1 MKSLSPLESAAPFTP
16 ANGARQSGDSVSSRR
31 IFIVDDHPVT
41 RSGIATLLTQN
52 GSFEICGETDS
63 APKAIEL
70 IPKLNPNLIIVDIS
84 LKTTSGIE
92 LIKNLVAIAP
102 AAKTLALSMH
112 DENLYAERALRAGAK
127 GYLMKDQAADALI
140 TAVRRVLQGE
150 LYLSERMKERI
161 LHRFVNNK
169 REEMTFSMDSL
180 SDREMEV
187 LVHIGNGY
195 STRQIAAKLGLS
207 VKTID
212 SYREHLKIKLRL
224 AKGADLVRH
233 AIQWVKSEE
242 LV

>member
-1 MKSLSPLESAAPFTP
+1 MKSLETAAPFVSSP
-16 ANGARQSGDSVSSRR
+16 ANTRMGANGSGRR
-31 IFIVDDHPVT
+31 IFVVDDHPVT
-41 RSGIATLLTQN
+41 RAGISALLSQQ
-52 GSFEICGETDS
+52 SAFHVCGEADS
-63 APKAIEL
+63 APKAIDL
-70 IPKLNPNLIIVDIS
+70 IPKLVPELAIVDIS

-92 LIKNLVAIAP
+92 LIKNLHSLSPGLKILV
-102 AAKTLALSMH
+102 LSMH

-127 GYLMKDQAADALI
+127 GYVMKDQAYETLV
-140 TAVRRVLQGE
+140 TAVRRVLEGE
-150 LYLSERMKERI
+150 LYLSERMKERM

-169 REEMTFSMDSL
+169 SDELTFSIDSL

-195 STRQIAAKLGLS
+195 STRQIASKLNLS

>member
-1 MKSLSPLESAAPFTP
+1 MKSLETASPFISSPSNT
-16 ANGARQSGDSVSSRR
+16 RQTSNARR

-41 RSGIATLLTQN
+41 RAGISTLLTQQ
-52 GSFEICGETDS
+52 GGFIVCGESES

-70 IPKLNPNLIIVDIS
+70 IPKLSPELAIIDIS

-92 LIKNLVAIAP
+92 LIKNLHSLAP
-102 AAKTLALSMH
+102 GLKLLVLSMH
-112 DENLYAERALRAGAK
+112 DENLYAERALRAGAR
-127 GYLMKDQAADALI
+127 GYVMKDQAHEVLI
-140 TAVRRVLQGE
+140 TAVRRVLEGD
-150 LYLSERMKERI
+150 LYLSEKMKERM
-161 LHRFVNNK
+161 LHRFVSNK
-169 REEMTFSMDSL
+169 AEELTFSIDSL

-195 STRQIAAKLGLS
+195 STRQIASKLNLS

-233 AIQWVKSEE
+233 AIQWVKSES

>member
-1 MKSLSPLESAAPFTP
+1 MKSLETASPFTP
-16 ANGARQSGDSVSSRR
+16 VNSMSRSNTAARR

-41 RSGIATLLTQN
+41 RAGISTLLSQQP
-52 GSFEICGETDS
+52 SFQVCGETDS
-63 APKAIEL
+63 APKAIDI
-70 IPKLNPNLIIVDIS
+70 IPKVNPDLAIIDIS
-84 LKTTSGIE
+84 LKTTSGLE
-92 LIKNLVAIAP
+92 LIKNLTSLVP
-102 AAKTLALSMH
+102 GLKLLVLSMH

-127 GYLMKDQAADALI
+127 GYVMKDQAFETLV
-140 TAVRRVLQGE
+140 TAVRRVLEGE
-150 LYLSERMKERI
+150 LYLSDSMKERM
-161 LHRFVNNK
+161 LHRFVSNK
-169 REEMTFSMDSL
+169 RDELTFTIDSL

-195 STRQIAAKLGLS
+195 STRQIASKLNLS

>member
-1 MKSLSPLESAAPFTP
+1 MKSLETASPYTPVNGLSRPSTAA
-16 ANGARQSGDSVSSRR
+16 RR

-41 RSGIATLLTQN
+41 RAGITTLLSQQP
-52 GSFEICGETDS
+52 SFQLCGETDS
-63 APKAIEL
+63 APKAIDV
-70 IPKLNPNLIIVDIS
+70 IPKLNPDLAIIDIS
-84 LKTTSGIE
+84 LKTTSGLE
-92 LIKNLVAIAP
+92 LIKNLSSLVP
-102 AAKTLALSMH
+102 GLKLLVLSMH

-127 GYLMKDQAADALI
+127 GYVMKDQAYETLV
-140 TAVRRVLQGE
+140 TAVRRVLEGE
-150 LYLSERMKERI
+150 LYLSDSMKERM
-161 LHRFVNNK
+161 LHRFVSNK
-169 REEMTFSMDSL
+169 RDELTFTIDSL

-195 STRQIAAKLGLS
+195 STRQIASKLNLS

>member
-1 MKSLSPLESAAPFTP
+1 MKSLETVYPFTSAP
-16 ANGARQSGDSVSSRR
+16 SSSQRTPSDGSSTHR

-41 RSGIATLLTQN
+41 RAGVGALLGQHP
-52 GSFEICGETDS
+52 SFHVCGEADS

-70 IPKLNPNLIIVDIS
+70 IPKLNPALAIVDIS

-92 LIKNLVAIAP
+92 LIKNLS
-102 AAKTLALSMH
+102 TLTSDLKVLVLSMH

-127 GYLMKDQAADALI
+127 GYLMKDQAGDALI
-140 TAVRRVLQGE
+140 TAIRRVLSGE
-150 LYLSERMKERI
+150 LYVSDRMKERM
-161 LHRFVNNK
+161 LHRFVSNK
-169 REEMTFSMDSL
+169 RDEMTFSMDSL

-187 LVHIGNGY
+187 LVHIGNGF
-195 STRQIAAKLGLS
+195 STRQIAAKLNLS

-242 LV
+242 LI